1 MKKIIKYF
9 ALSAAVLMSAS
20 ACAPSADQMVENLKN
35 DGFVVEEAPKSVTD
49 STELALT
56 LALKLLNIEDPD
68 VTILRWVMAMKAP
81 EVSVNEKIFK
91 AGDVS
96 ISADVGH
103 AASIIEFENGD
114 MAQKVWDNAL
124 DALGGS
130 EEETEAN
137 KDLSKVS
144 GSCIVTWSDDYTK
157 GILGL

>member
-1 MKKIIKYF
+1 
-9 ALSAAVLMSAS
+9 MSAS

-56 LALKLLNIEDPD
+56 LALKLLNIEEPN
-68 VTILRWVMAMKAP
+68 VTILRWVAAIKAP

-96 ISADVGH
+96 ISADAGH

-124 DALGGS
+124 DALGS

-157 GILGL
+157 GILGV

>member
-35 DGFVVEEAPKSVTD
+35 DGFVVEEAPESVIKP
-49 STELALT
+49 TEIVLT
-56 LALKLLNIEDPD
+56 SALKVLGEDDPN
-68 VTILRWVMAMKAP
+68 VTILRWVSAIKAP

-96 ISADVGH
+96 ISADSGH
-103 AASIIEFENGD
+103 VAAIIEFENGD

-124 DALGGS
+124 DALGS

-144 GSCIVTWSDDYTK
+144 GSCIVSWSDDYTK
-157 GILGL
+157 GILGV

>member
-35 DGFVVEEAPKSVTD
+35 DGFVVEEAPEDMLSL
-49 STELALT
+49 TELGLT
-56 LALKLLNIEDPD
+56 AALKLLDVEDPN
-68 VTILRWVMAMKAP
+68 VTILRWVTAIKAP

-124 DALGGS
+124 DALGS

-144 GSCIVTWSDDYTK
+144 GSCIVSWSDDYTK
-157 GILGL
+157 GILGV

>member
-20 ACAPSADQMVENLKN
+20 ACAPSADKMVENLKN
-35 DGFVVEEAPKSVTD
+35 DGFVVEEAPESVIKP
-49 STELALT
+49 TETALT
-56 LALKLLNIEDPD
+56 LALKVLGEDDPN

-124 DALGGS
+124 DALES

-157 GILGL
+157 GILGV

>member
-35 DGFVVEEAPKSVTD
+35 DGFVVEEAPESVIKP
-49 STELALT
+49 TETALT
-56 LALKLLNIEDPD
+56 LALKVLGEDDPN
-68 VTILRWVMAMKAP
+68 VTILRWVAAIKAP

-96 ISADVGH
+96 ISADLGH
-103 AASIIEFENGD
+103 TASIIEFENGD
-114 MAQKVWDNAL
+114 MAQMVWDNAL
-124 DALGGS
+124 DALGS

-144 GSCIVTWSDDYTK
+144 GSCIVSWRDDYTK
-157 GILGL
+157 GILGV

>member
-35 DGFVVEEAPKSVTD
+35 DGFVVEEAPEDMLSL
-49 STELALT
+49 TELGLT
-56 LALKLLNIEDPD
+56 AALKLLDVEDPN
-68 VTILRWVMAMKAP
+68 VTILRWVTAIKAP

-96 ISADVGH
+96 ISADSGH
-103 AASIIEFENGD
+103 FASIIEFENGD

-124 DALGGS
+124 DALGS

-144 GSCIVTWSDDYTK
+144 GSCIVSWSDDYTK
-157 GILGL
+157 GILGV

>member
-35 DGFVVEEAPKSVTD
+35 DGFVVEEAPESVIKP
-49 STELALT
+49 TETALT
-56 LALKLLNIEDPD
+56 LALKVLGEDDPN
-68 VTILRWVMAMKAP
+68 VTILRWVSAMKAP

-96 ISADVGH
+96 ISADSGH
-103 AASIIEFENGD
+103 VASIVEFENGD

-124 DALGGS
+124 DALGS

-137 KDLSKVS
+137 KELSKVS
-144 GSCIVTWSDDYTK
+144 GSCIVSWSDDYTK
-157 GILGL
+157 GILGV

>member
-20 ACAPSADQMVENLKN
+20 ACAPSADKMVENLKN
-35 DGFVVEEAPKSVTD
+35 DGFVVEEAPEDMLSL
-49 STELALT
+49 TELGLT
-56 LALKLLNIEDPD
+56 AALKLLDVEDPN
-68 VTILRWVMAMKAP
+68 VTILRWVTAIKAP

-137 KDLSKVS
+137 KDRSK
-144 GSCIVTWSDDYTK
+144 
-157 GILGL
+157 

>member
-49 STELALT
+49 STGAALT
-56 LALKLLNIEDPD
+56 LALKLLNIEDPN
-68 VTILRWVMAMKAP
+68 VTILRWVAAIKAA

-96 ISADVGH
+96 VSADLGH

-114 MAQKVWDNAL
+114 MAKKVWDNAL
-124 DALGGS
+124 DALGS

-144 GSCIVTWSDDYTK
+144 GSCIVSWSDDYTK
-157 GILGL
+157 GILGV

>member
-35 DGFVVEEAPKSVTD
+35 DGFVVEEAPESVIKPTG
-49 STELALT
+49 TALT
-56 LALKLLNIEDPD
+56 LALKVLGEDDPN
-68 VTILRWVMAMKAP
+68 VTILRWVSAIKAP

-96 ISADVGH
+96 ISADLGH

-124 DALGGS
+124 DALGS

-144 GSCIVTWSDDYTK
+144 GSCIVSWSDDYTK
-157 GILGL
+157 GILGV

>member
-35 DGFVVEEAPKSVTD
+35 DGFVVEEAPESVIKSTGIV
-49 STELALT
+49 LT
-56 LALKLLNIEDPD
+56 SALKVLGEDDPN
-68 VTILRWVMAMKAP
+68 VTILRWVTAMKAP

-96 ISADVGH
+96 ISADLGH

-124 DALGGS
+124 DALGS

-144 GSCIVTWSDDYTK
+144 GSCIVSWSDDYTK
-157 GILGL
+157 GILGV

>member
-35 DGFVVEEAPKSVTD
+35 DGFVVKEEPESVIKPIET
-49 STELALT
+49 ALT
-56 LALKLLNIEDPD
+56 LALKVLGEEDPN
-68 VTILRWVMAMKAP
+68 VTILRLVTAIKAP

-96 ISADVGH
+96 ISADLGH
-103 AASIIEFENGD
+103 YASIVEFENGD

-124 DALGGS
+124 DALGS

-144 GSCIVTWSDDYTK
+144 GSCIVSWSDDYTK
-157 GILGL
+157 GILGV

>member
-35 DGFVVEEAPKSVTD
+35 DGFVVEEAPESVIKP
-49 STELALT
+49 TEIVLT
-56 LALKLLNIEDPD
+56 SALKVLGEDDPN
-68 VTILRWVMAMKAP
+68 VTILRWVSAIKAP

-96 ISADVGH
+96 ISADLGH
-103 AASIIEFENGD
+103 VASIIEFENGD

-124 DALGGS
+124 DALGS

-144 GSCIVTWSDDYTK
+144 GSCIVSWSDDYTK
-157 GILGL
+157 GILGV

>member
-35 DGFVVEEAPKSVTD
+35 DGFVVKEEPESVIKPIET
-49 STELALT
+49 ALT
-56 LALKLLNIEDPD
+56 LALKVLGEEDPN
-68 VTILRWVMAMKAP
+68 VTILRLVTAIKAP

-96 ISADVGH
+96 ISADLGH
-103 AASIIEFENGD
+103 YASIVEFENGD

-124 DALGGS
+124 DALGS
-130 EEETEAN
+130 EEETEVN

-144 GSCIVTWSDDYTK
+144 GSCIVSWRDDYTK
-157 GILGL
+157 GILGV

>member
-35 DGFVVEEAPKSVTD
+35 DGFVVEEAPESVIKSTGIV
-49 STELALT
+49 LT
-56 LALKLLNIEDPD
+56 SALKVLGEDDPN
-68 VTILRWVMAMKAP
+68 VTILRLVTAIKAP

-96 ISADVGH
+96 ISADLGH

-124 DALGGS
+124 DALGS

-144 GSCIVTWSDDYTK
+144 GSCIVSWSDDYTK
-157 GILGL
+157 GILGV

>member
-35 DGFVVEEAPKSVTD
+35 DGFVVEEAPESVIK
-49 STELALT
+49 STETVLT
-56 LALKLLNIEDPD
+56 LALKVLGEDDPN
-68 VTILRWVMAMKAP
+68 VTILRLVTAIKAP

-96 ISADVGH
+96 ISADLGH

-124 DALGGS
+124 DALGS

-144 GSCIVTWSDDYTK
+144 GSCIVSWSDDYTK
-157 GILGL
+157 GILGV

>member
-35 DGFVVEEAPKSVTD
+35 DGFVVEEAPESVIKK
-49 STELALT
+49 TETALT
-56 LALKLLNIEDPD
+56 LALKVLGEDDPN
-68 VTILRWVMAMKAP
+68 VTILRWVAAIKAP

-124 DALGGS
+124 DALES

-144 GSCIVTWSDDYTK
+144 GSCIVSWSDDYTK
-157 GILGL
+157 GILGV

>member
-35 DGFVVEEAPKSVTD
+35 DGFAVEEAPESVIKP
-49 STELALT
+49 TETALT
-56 LALKLLNIEDPD
+56 LALKVLGEEDPN
-68 VTILRWVMAMKAP
+68 VTILRLVTAIKAP

-96 ISADVGH
+96 ISADLGH
-103 AASIIEFENGD
+103 YASIVEFENGD

-124 DALGGS
+124 DALGS
-130 EEETEAN
+130 EEETEVN

-144 GSCIVTWSDDYTK
+144 GSCIVSWRDDYTK
-157 GILGL
+157 GILGV